1 MTTHGQKV
9 EAMDAW
15 TKHDGRYAVVA
26 LDNTGSK
33 RFQSE
38 ICVSRRYSIKIVSR
52 LEEHV
57 WY

>member
-1 MTTHGQKV
+1 VFPAGDNV
-9 EAMDAW
+9 VAMDAW

-26 LDNTGSK
+26 LANPSGKPFRTSL
-33 RFQSE
+33 
-38 ICVSRRYSIKIVSR
+38 CVSSKYAVKIPSK